1 MTYKI
6 ARPDVTHDQIDRVM
20 AGFYAQVR
28 AHPDLGPVFNAHIG
42 TTDALWDAH
51 VAKITAFWRGALLGE
66 DGYDGFPMPVHVES
80 ADITPALFAPW
91 LDLFDRVLAE
101 ELPSELHGDTAQ
113 RWSTLA
119 HRIGRGFRMA
129 MGDRVA
135 GEPVL
140 R

>member
-6 ARPDVTHDQIDRVM
+6 TRPAVTHDQIDRVM
-20 AGFYAQVR
+20 ASFYARVR
-28 AHPDLGPVFNAHIG
+28 RHPDLGPVFNAHIG
-42 TTDALWDAH
+42 TTDTLWEAH
-51 VAKITAFWRGALLGE
+51 VAKIAAFWRGALLGE
-66 DGYDGFPMPVHVES
+66 PGYDGFPMPVHVQS
-80 ADITPALFAPW
+80 DDITPALFAPW
-91 LDLFDRVLAE
+91 LALLDQVLGE
-101 ELPSELHGDTAQ
+101 ELDEDTAA
-113 RWSTLA
+113 RWSALA